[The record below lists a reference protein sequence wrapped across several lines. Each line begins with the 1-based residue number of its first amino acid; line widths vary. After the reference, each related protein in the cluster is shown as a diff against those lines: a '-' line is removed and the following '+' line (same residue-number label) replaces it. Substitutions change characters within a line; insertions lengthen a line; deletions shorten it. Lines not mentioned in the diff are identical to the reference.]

1 MHRTFRLL
9 VVLLTCCCAFAQTP
23 AAPPDPYKPVLDRLQ
38 AITVIPLPI
47 WQAHAADLPHGE
59 DPALNTS
66 GWQEAKLKEGWQ
78 GSRWL
83 RQTFEV
89 PARVNGY
96 SLQGARIAL
105 DLHVSSDDAIE
116 VSVFANGS
124 MVARTDEDGQVPIT
138 LIENAQ
144 PGRKLTLAVRVL
156 DSGGG
161 GCCGGNST
169 RIENAELRIEPPAG
183 RPDPALMRLQILSAE
198 PLIAAYS
205 DGKAE
210 REQKL
215 DAAVKAIDFTAL
227 DRGDQQA
234 FDASLRDAQ
243 SKLETLRPYMKQ
255 FNIAA
260 VGNSHIDMAWLWPW
274 TETVEVVRNTFGTA
288 LQLMRE
294 YPGVKFTASAAQ
306 AYEWIEEKYPAMFQ
320 EIQQRVKEGRWEV
333 IGGMWVEPDLNMP
346 DGESLVRQI
355 LYGKR
360 FFQQKFGKDIKIG
373 WNPDS
378 FGYNWQLPQIYKRSG
393 IDYFVTQKLL
403 WASEFTKFP
412 YRLFWWQ
419 APDGSRLL
427 TYFPS
432 DYANQIDPP
441 KMARDAATYGPM
453 MWKYNGGTNSVPTGG
468 LDMMYLYGVGDHGG
482 GPTRVDLDTAL
493 RWQNSDLVY
502 PHLNFST
509 ATQYFADLE
518 KNKSELKIPVWDGE
532 LYFQYHR
539 GVQTSQ
545 SEEKRGNR
553 QNEVLALNAEKVV
566 SIEMLF
572 GATWPRENFDTA
584 WKDILFNQF
593 HDILPGSGIHINYV
607 DAARKYA
614 VASRIDRDII
624 RAGLNDIASRVKSDG
639 VSVLVFNPLSWPRTD
654 EVEADIQLPEKV
666 QKFHLED
673 ADGPVAFEVVE
684 SNSGNNFARLRLL
697 AKNVPA
703 TGYKLITVAPEN
715 AGSQA
720 EPKETLTATFDSLEN
735 EFIRLK
741 VDPKT
746 GCITSLF
753 DKRSDTEALALPVQ
767 SEGSPAASPDGL
779 PCGNLLQA
787 FVDKPK
793 RWDAWNIDAD
803 FVKQHWDLMQAD
815 EVKLVENTPLR
826 AVIRVKHHFQK
837 SSFTQDITMYP
848 GVPRVDVRMQADWH
862 EQHILL
868 KVAFPVNAR
877 SDHATY
883 EIPYGSVQRPTTRN
897 TPAEQAQFEVPA
909 LRWADISGPDGGRAG
924 LQAGEATAISHDLSS
939 RARAAPETASRLLLA
954 GCVAGSESSDLLFV
968 CTASEPRGTADPSTP
983 LRSARDD
990 NSIELARANDSGATD
1005 AGQTHGLSLLNES
1018 KYGYDARDNVLRLS
1032 LLRSPTWPDP
1042 ETDQGQHEFTYSLY
1056 PHGGTW
1062 REALTVRQGYE
1073 LNYPLL
1079 AVTTGQHPGPLPAEK
1094 SFFGTTEDNVVI
1106 TAIKKQAPQPPVQ
1119 AVYDGQPRTVHPEE
1133 GGLIIRFYEWA
1144 GKKGDIHLNLPQQ
1157 GMAAWEMNL
1166 MEVAQSPLALDA
1178 SAKVVA
1184 VPTNPYEIKTVKV
1197 AFAPP

>member
-1 MHRTFRLL
+1 MNRTRCFLFFLL
-9 VVLLTCCCAFAQTP
+9 VSCFTFAQSP
-23 AAPPDPYKPVLDRLQ
+23 ATPPDPYKPVLDRLQ
-38 AITVIPLPI
+38 SITAIPLPA

-59 DPALNTS
+59 DPALGISDWLPVT
-66 GWQEAKLKEGWQ
+66 LKEDWK

-89 PARVNGY
+89 PAQLNGY
-96 SLQGARIAL
+96 SLQGARISL
-105 DLHVSSDDAIE
+105 DLHVSSDDAIQ
-116 VSVFANGS
+116 VSVFSNGN

-144 PGRKLTLAVRVL
+144 PGQKLVLAVRVL

-169 RIENAELRIEPPAG
+169 RIEHAELQIQPPPD
-183 RPDPALMRLQILSAE
+183 RPDPALMRLQVLSAE
-198 PLIAAYS
+198 PVIAAYP
-205 DGKAE
+205 DGKSE
-210 REQKL
+210 REQQL
-215 DAAVKAIDFTAL
+215 DSAVKAINVAAL
-227 DRGDQQA
+227 DQGDQQA

-243 SKLETLRPYMKQ
+243 AKLDVLRPYMKQ
-255 FNIAA
+255 FSIAA

-288 LQLMRE
+288 LELMRE
-294 YPGVKFTASAAQ
+294 YPDFKFTASAAQ

-346 DGESLVRQI
+346 DGESLVRQV

-360 FFQQKFGKDIKIG
+360 YFQQKFGKDINIG

-432 DYANQIDPP
+432 DYANQIDPQ
-441 KMARDAATYGPM
+441 KMARDSATYGPM
-453 MWKYNGGTNSVPTGG
+453 MWNYNGGTDSAPAGG

-482 GPTRVDLDTAL
+482 GPTRQDLDTAL
-493 RWQNSDLVY
+493 RWQKGDLVY
-502 PHLNFST
+502 PKVNFST
-509 ATQYFADLE
+509 AAEYFADLE
-518 KNKSELKIPVWDGE
+518 KNKAELKIPTWDGE

-553 QNEVLALNAEKVV
+553 QNEVLVLNAEKVAAIDTLLGGPSGV
-566 SIEMLF
+566 RDQCPSCTDWR
-572 GATWPRENFDTA
+572 GYPQQNFDIA
-584 WKDILFNQF
+584 WKNILFNQF
-593 HDILPGSGIHINYV
+593 HDILPGSGIAINYV

-624 RAGLNDIASRVKSDG
+624 QTALSDITSRVISHG
-639 VSVLVFNPLSWPRTD
+639 VSVLIFNPLSWTRTG
-654 EVEADIQLPEKV
+654 EVE
-666 QKFHLED
+666 
-673 ADGPVAFEVVE
+673 FEVQFPNGENKVGAIGPDGNPLPIE
-684 SNSGNNFARLRLL
+684 VLDSNWRTGRLRVRLL
-697 AKNVPA
+697 ATNVPA
-703 TGYKLITVAPEN
+703 LGYELVQLIPQATLPSAKLW
-715 AGSQA
+715 
-720 EPKETLTATFDSLEN
+720 LTATANSLEN
-735 EFIRLK
+735 KFVRLK

-746 GCITSLF
+746 GCITSLI
-753 DKRSDTEALALPVQ
+753 DKSSNTEALAMPVQ
-767 SEGSPAASPDGL
+767 GEGSPAASPDGR

-787 FVDKPK
+787 FMDKPK

-815 EVKLVENTPLR
+815 EVKLVEDGPLR

-837 SSFTQDITMYP
+837 SSFVQDITMYP
-848 GVPRVDVRMQADWH
+848 DVPRVDVHMQADWH

-868 KVAFPVNAR
+868 KVAFPVRAE
-877 SDHATY
+877 SDKATF
-883 EIPYGSVQRPTTRN
+883 EIPYGSVERPTTRN

-909 LRWADISGPDGGRAG
+909 LRWADISD
-924 LQAGEATAISHDLSS
+924 AI
-939 RARAAPETASRLLLA
+939 
-954 GCVAGSESSDLLFV
+954 
-968 CTASEPRGTADPSTP
+968 
-983 LRSARDD
+983 
-990 NSIELARANDSGATD
+990 
-1005 AGQTHGLSLLNES
+1005 HGFSLLNDS
-1018 KYGYDARDNVLRLS
+1018 KYGYDAKDNVLRLS

-1062 REALTVRQGYE
+1062 REAMTVHQGYE

-1079 AVTTGQHPGPLPAEK
+1079 TETTIQHHGFLSAK
-1094 SFFGTTEDNVVI
+1094 MSFFATTQDNVII
-1106 TAIKKQAPQPPVQ
+1106 TAIKKA
-1119 AVYDGQPRTVHPEE
+1119 ADDDA
-1133 GGLIIRFYEWA
+1133 LIVRFYEWA
-1144 GKKGDIHLNLPQQ
+1144 GKKGDVVLQLPWPATQ
-1157 GMAAWEMNL
+1157 AWETNL
-1166 MEVAQSPLALDA
+1166 MEVAPVPLQLDSTGNA
-1178 SAKVVA
+1178 VT

-1197 AFAPP
+1197 KFDR

>member
-1 MHRTFRLL
+1 MSVFVPWFLAFSPFHSSVAILSLRASASWFRLSDAQPGWPRCEIDWSKFRMHRTLRLL
-9 VVLLTCCCAFAQTP
+9 AVLLTTACSWAQTAP
-23 AAPPDPYKPVLDRLQ
+23 VPPDPYKPVLDRLQ
-38 AITVIPLPI
+38 SITVIPLPT
-47 WQAHAADLPHGE
+47 WQTHAADLPHGE
-59 DPALNTS
+59 DPELSTS
-66 GWQEAKLKEGWQ
+66 DWKQVRLKEDWQ

-89 PARVNGY
+89 PAQLYGY

-105 DLHVSSDDAIE
+105 DLHVSSDDSIQI
-116 VSVFANGS
+116 SVFANGS

-144 PGRKLTLAVRVL
+144 PGQKLILAVREL

-169 RIENAELRIEPPAG
+169 RIEQAALRIEPPTN
-183 RPDPALMRLQILSAE
+183 RPDPALMRLEILSAE

-210 REQKL
+210 RQQQL
-215 DAAVKAIDFTAL
+215 DSAVRAINLGAL
-227 DRGDQQA
+227 DKGDQQA

-243 SKLETLRPYMKQ
+243 SKLLLLRPYMKQ
-255 FNIAA
+255 FSIAA

-288 LQLMRE
+288 LELMRE
-294 YPGVKFTASAAQ
+294 YPDFKFTASAAQ

-360 FFQQKFGKDIKIG
+360 YFQQKFGVNINVG

-432 DYANQIDPP
+432 DYANQIDPQ

-453 MWKYNGGTNSVPTGG
+453 MWKYNGGTNSAPSGA
-468 LDMMYLYGVGDHGG
+468 LDTMYLYGVGDHGG

-493 RWQNSDLVY
+493 RWQQSPQQVQNRDLPGAPKQSQDLVY
-502 PHLNFST
+502 PQLTFST

-518 KNKSELKIPVWDGE
+518 KNKSELKIPTWDGE

-566 SIEMLF
+566 SIDMLF
-572 GATWPRENFDTA
+572 GARWPQQDFDTV

-607 DAARKYA
+607 DAARKYEE
-614 VASRIDRDII
+614 ASRID
-624 RAGLNDIASRVKSDG
+624 NDMIHVALADLATRVKSDS
-639 VSVLVFNPLSWPRTD
+639 VSVLVFNPLSWPRTGEI
-654 EVEADIQLPEKV
+654 EVDVQLSADTRQLR
-666 QKFHLED
+666 LED
-673 ADGPVAFEVVE
+673 SDGPVLYRVIR
-684 SNSGNNFARLRLL
+684 SNPANNLTRVRIL
-697 AKNVPA
+697 AKSVPA
-703 TGYKLITVAPEN
+703 TGYKLIKLISGG

-720 EPKETLTATFDSLEN
+720 GEQQPMLSATSDSLEN
-735 EFIRLK
+735 EFVRLK

-753 DKRSDTEALALPVQ
+753 DKRSNTEALALPVQ
-767 SEGSPAASPDGL
+767 SEGAPVASPDGL

-815 EVKLVENTPLR
+815 EVKLAESSPLR

-837 SSFTQDITMYP
+837 SSFTQDITMYA
-848 GVPRVDVRMQADWH
+848 GVPRVDVHMQADWH

-868 KVAFPVNAR
+868 KVAFPVSAR

-883 EIPYGSVQRPTTRN
+883 EIPYGSVERPTTRN

-909 LRWADISGPDGGRAG
+909 LRWADIS
-924 LQAGEATAISHDLSS
+924 
-939 RARAAPETASRLLLA
+939 
-954 GCVAGSESSDLLFV
+954 
-968 CTASEPRGTADPSTP
+968 
-983 LRSARDD
+983 
-990 NSIELARANDSGATD
+990 D
-1005 AGQTHGLSLLNES
+1005 ATHGFSLLNDS
-1018 KYGYDARDNVLRLS
+1018 RYGYDARDNVLRLS

-1042 ETDQGQHEFTYSLY
+1042 ETDQGHHEFTYSLY
-1056 PHGGTW
+1056 PHGDTW

-1073 LNYPLL
+1073 LNYPLM

-1133 GGLIIRFYEWA
+1133 GALIIRFYEWA
-1144 GKKGDIHLNLPQQ
+1144 GEKGDIHLQLPQP
-1157 GMAAWEMNL
+1157 GTAAWEMNL
-1166 MEVAQSPLALDA
+1166 MEVAQSPLSLAATPTVLT
-1178 SAKVVA
+1178 

-1197 AFAPP
+1197 HFASH

>member
-1 MHRTFRLL
+1 
-9 VVLLTCCCAFAQTP
+9 
-23 AAPPDPYKPVLDRLQ
+23 
-38 AITVIPLPI
+38 
-47 WQAHAADLPHGE
+47 
-59 DPALNTS
+59 
-66 GWQEAKLKEGWQ
+66 
-78 GSRWL
+78 
-83 RQTFEV
+83 
-89 PARVNGY
+89 
-96 SLQGARIAL
+96 
-105 DLHVSSDDAIE
+105 
-116 VSVFANGS
+116 
-124 MVARTDEDGQVPIT
+124 MVARTDEDGQVPIA
-138 LIENAQ
+138 LIESAQ
-144 PGRKLTLAVRVL
+144 PGQKLVLAVRVL

-169 RIENAELRIEPPAG
+169 RIEKAELGIEPPAG
-183 RPDPALMRLQILSAE
+183 RPDPALTRLQILSAE
-198 PLIAAYS
+198 PLIAAYP

-210 REQKL
+210 RQEQL
-215 DAAVKAIDFTAL
+215 DAAVKAINLAAL
-227 DRGDQQA
+227 DRGDQRA
-234 FDASLRDAQ
+234 FDSSLRDAQ
-243 SKLETLRPYMKQ
+243 SKLEVLRPYMQQ

-288 LQLMRE
+288 LELMRE
-294 YPGVKFTASAAQ
+294 YPEFNFTASTAQ
-306 AYEWIEEKYPAMFQ
+306 AYEWMEEKYPAMFR

-360 FFQQKFGKDIKIG
+360 YFHEKFGVDIKIG

-403 WASEFTKFP
+403 WAHEFTKFP

-419 APDGSRLL
+419 APDGSRVL

-432 DYANQIDPP
+432 DYANPIDPQ

-453 MWKYNGGTNSVPTGG
+453 MWKYNGGTDSAPSRALNT
-468 LDMMYLYGVGDHGG
+468 MYLYGVGDHGG

-493 RWQNSDLVY
+493 RWQKSDVVY
-502 PHLNFST
+502 PQLHFST

-518 KNKSELKIPVWDGE
+518 KSKSELKIPTWDGE

-545 SEEKRGNR
+545 SEEKKLNR
-553 QNEVLALNAEKVV
+553 QNEVLALNAEKLA
-566 SIEMLF
+566 SIDWLF
-572 GATWPRENFDTA
+572 AVGGGSPNECRFCTRWGDYPQKDFDTV

-607 DAARKYA
+607 DAARKYEA
-614 VASRIDRDII
+614 ASRIDNDII
-624 RAGLNDIASRVKSDG
+624 RNALGDLALRVTTDGLLSRGTGGRRIYSDDP
-639 VSVLVFNPLSWPRTD
+639 SIIVFNPLSWSRT
-654 EVEADIQLPEKV
+654 
-666 QKFHLED
+666 
-673 ADGPVAFEVVE
+673 EVVE
-684 SNSGNNFARLRLL
+684 IEAAYPYRGGGEYFAWDDGGNRVPVEAISYDPRTWRVREQLL
-697 AKNVPA
+697 AENVPA
-703 TGYKLITVAPEN
+703 LGYKVFHLTRPSIGDKRDELKAPVLSGSNTV
-715 AGSQA
+715 
-720 EPKETLTATFDSLEN
+720 LEN
-735 EFIRLK
+735 DFIKLT

-753 DKRSDTEALALPVQ
+753 DKRSNTEALALPVA
-767 SEGSPAASPDGL
+767 SEGSPPESPDGL

-837 SSFTQDITMYP
+837 SSFVQDITMYA
-848 GVPRVDVRMQADWH
+848 GVPRVDVHMQADWH

-883 EIPYGSVQRPTTRN
+883 EIPFGSVERPTTRN

-909 LRWADISGPDGGRAG
+909 LRWADISGPDAG
-924 LQAGEATAISHDLSS
+924 
-939 RARAAPETASRLLLA
+939 AP
-954 GCVAGSESSDLLFV
+954 
-968 CTASEPRGTADPSTP
+968 P
-983 LRSARDD
+983 
-990 NSIELARANDSGATD
+990 LARSDRVAEI
-1005 AGQTHGLSLLNES
+1005 HGLSLLNDS

-1042 ETDQGQHEFTYSLY
+1042 ETDQGHHEFTYSLY

-1073 LNYPLL
+1073 LNYPLM
-1079 AVTTGQHPGPLPAEK
+1079 AVATTQHPGPLPAEK
-1094 SFFGTTEDNVVI
+1094 SFFSTAEDNVVI
-1106 TAIKKQAPQPPVQ
+1106 TAVKKA
-1119 AVYDGQPRTVHPEE
+1119 ADDDA
-1133 GGLIIRFYEWA
+1133 LIIRFYEWA
-1144 GKKGDIHLNLPQQ
+1144 GKKGDTHLQLPQPAT
-1157 GMAAWEMNL
+1157 AAWETNL
-1166 MEVAQSPLALDA
+1166 MEVVERPLSLAANPNVLT
-1178 SAKVVA
+1178 

-1197 AFAPP
+1197 KFAK

>member
-1 MHRTFRLL
+1 MHRTLRAF
-9 VVLLTCCCAFAQTP
+9 VVLLTSSCAFAQTAP
-23 AAPPDPYKPVLDRLQ
+23 APADPYKPVLDRLQ
-38 AITVIPLPI
+38 SISVIPLPS
-47 WQAHAADLPHGE
+47 WQTHAADLPHGE
-59 DPALNTS
+59 DPALSTAE
-66 GWQEAKLKEGWQ
+66 WQSVKLKQDWQ

-83 RQTFEV
+83 RLAFEV
-89 PARVNGY
+89 PAQLNGY
-96 SLQGARIAL
+96 GLQGARIAL
-105 DLHVSSDDAIE
+105 DLHVSSDDAIQ

-138 LIENAQ
+138 LLENAQ
-144 PGRKLTLAVRVL
+144 PGQKLVLAVRVL

-169 RIENAELRIEPPAG
+169 RIEGAELRVEPPAN

-198 PLIAAYS
+198 PLIAAYP

-210 REQKL
+210 RQQRL
-215 DAAVKAIDFTAL
+215 DAAVKAINLAAL
-227 DRGDQQA
+227 DKGDQQA
-234 FDASLRDAQ
+234 FDTSLREAQ
-243 SKLETLRPYMKQ
+243 SKLDALRPYMKQ

-288 LQLMRE
+288 LELMRE
-294 YPGVKFTASAAQ
+294 YPDFKFTASTAQ
-306 AYEWIEEKYPAMFQ
+306 AYEWMEEKYPAMFR

-360 FFQQKFGKDIKIG
+360 YFQQKFGVDIKIG

-432 DYANQIDPP
+432 DYANQIDPQ
-441 KMARDAATYGPM
+441 KMARDSATYGPM
-453 MWKYNGGTNSVPTGG
+453 MWKFNGGTNSAPASA

-482 GPTRVDLDTAL
+482 GPTRLDLDTAL
-493 RWQNSDLVY
+493 RWQKSDVVY
-502 PHLNFST
+502 SQLNFST

-518 KNKSELKIPVWDGE
+518 KNKSELKIPTWDGE

-545 SEEKRGNR
+545 SEEKKGNR
-553 QNEVLALNAEKVV
+553 KNEVRVLNAEKVA
-566 SIEMLF
+566 SIDALF
-572 GATWPRENFDTA
+572 GVPYPQQNFDTV

-614 VASRIDRDII
+614 IASRIDNDIISGGLRDI
-624 RAGLNDIASRVKSDG
+624 AAQVKSDG
-639 VSVLVFNPLSWPRTD
+639 VGVLVFNPLSWVRTD
-654 EVEADIQLPEKV
+654 EVEVEAQFPSEVMSVAAVGPDGKAVPIEV
-666 QKFHLED
+666 LE
-673 ADGPVAFEVVE
+673 
-684 SNSGNNFARLRLL
+684 SWCSGNVCHPERATPDVGAASRGTPILASRVRVRLL
-697 AKNVPA
+697 AENIPA
-703 TGYKLITVAPEN
+703 TGYKLLRLVNQANVSPPTTN
-715 AGSQA
+715 LKAG
-720 EPKETLTATFDSLEN
+720 PDSLEN

-753 DKRSDTEALALPVQ
+753 DKRSNTEALALPVQ

-826 AVIRVKHHFQK
+826 ATIRVKHHFQK
-837 SSFTQDITMYP
+837 SSFVQDITMYP
-848 GVPRVDVRMQADWH
+848 GLPRVDVHMQANWH

-868 KVAFPVNAR
+868 KVAFPVSAR

-883 EIPYGSVQRPTTRN
+883 EIPYGSVERPTTRN

-909 LRWADISGPDGGRAG
+909 LRWGDISGPT
-924 LQAGEATAISHDLSS
+924 LSPTAGEKGG
-939 RARAAPETASRLLLA
+939 APKM
-954 GCVAGSESSDLLFV
+954 
-968 CTASEPRGTADPSTP
+968 
-983 LRSARDD
+983 
-990 NSIELARANDSGATD
+990 GAV
-1005 AGQTHGLSLLNES
+1005 HGFSLLNDS

-1042 ETDQGQHEFTYSLY
+1042 ETDQGHHEFTYSLY

-1073 LNYPLL
+1073 LNYPLMP
-1079 AVTTGQHPGPLPAEK
+1079 VTTTQHPGPLPAEK
-1094 SFFGTTEDNVVI
+1094 SFFGTAEDNVVI
-1106 TAIKKQAPQPPVQ
+1106 TAIKKQAPQPPVR

-1133 GGLIIRFYEWA
+1133 GALIIRFYEWA
-1144 GKKGDIHLNLPQQ
+1144 GKKGDIHLNLPQP
-1157 GMAAWEMNL
+1157 GVAAWEMNL
-1166 MEVAQSPLALDA
+1166 MEVAQTPLPLDA
-1178 SAKVVA
+1178 TFTVLP
-1184 VPTNPYEIKTVKV
+1184 VPTNAFEIKTVKV
-1197 AFAPP
+1197 AFGTQ